1 MSHLR
6 APAARADR
14 REGGRH
20 GRPAARTAPAT
31 AETHIRPQLLRLAVL
46 PPTAVALSASAAV
59 LFTVRSTG
67 ARPSATLWA
76 VLAGA
81 VAVTGVGIVVAAV
94 AADRAARA
102 VSDRVAALRRHSA
115 RGEADLRALTEALRR
130 GEAPPQRKARG
141 GPPDDA
147 DEFELLAADLA
158 RAHDGAVGAVVQASQ
173 LSSQTGSEQKL
184 EVFVNL
190 ARRLQSL
197 VHREISLLDE
207 LENEIED
214 PALLKGLFHVDHLAT
229 RIRRHAE
236 NLAVLG
242 GAVSRRQWSNPV
254 SMTEVLRSAIA
265 EVEQYSRVR
274 LVPPIDG
281 ELRGHA
287 VADVI
292 HLLAELVENATV
304 FSAPHTQVLLRAN
317 LVTSGLAVE
326 VEDRGLGMPV
336 DEQSRMNALLADPD
350 QVNVGRLLADGRI
363 GLFVVSQLARRHG
376 IRVRLQGNIYGGVQ
390 AVLVVPQALL
400 GGSAPGPSAETPAH
414 GVRSAS
420 PGTGLDVVPRRGAGV
435 NGTGPGASP
444 AVQERPTLP
453 APHEPRLPRRDRSAT
468 ASPATPAAQ
477 DVPDARVPDGGG
489 PVSGRPAEDGRPGP
503 SDASPEPT
511 RHDPAATH
519 QRGAAPLPVRG
530 AHEERAN
537 PAEAVPGIRPGDR
550 AAVENNAGTVPVP
563 RSGAVR
569 GTMGKPSLPRR
580 RAQEHIVPQLR
591 GGPTP
596 RSDNEE
602 PVGHD
607 PGLMA
612 AFQRGIGLAEAQQ
625 SLEAEDLEPGAE
637 ESEPLPSWESLE
649 RSPYPVSGALE
660 AALRTASNPVVR
672 PRPASETEPEPR
684 PTGPSPAEAHPADRP
699 ADPTDTGSSPET
711 RPTISSW
718 SGTPADTSSAGRPV
732 GSSPAGDPAGTQ
744 LADST
749 SADGRS
755 AGSSWSGGLAETS
768 LTGRPASLTEAG
780 TSTEP
785 GPVDS
790 PWSGTPGENSTVG
803 RPLGSSVAGDP
814 TGARRA
820 DSPSAEAR
828 SADQP
833 AGAPW
838 SATPVDASS
847 AGRPAGSSLAGDS
860 TGAQL
865 AGSSW
870 SGGLAETSLTGP
882 LSGPT
887 GAGSST
893 EAGPVGSS
901 WSGTPGETSP
911 AGRPAGATPA
921 GDPTAPRLA
930 DSISA
935 SADARS
941 AGRPVGSSWAASPA
955 GTSPAGQPAGQSQVG
970 NSAEALP
977 AHRSVGSAWATSPA
991 ETPFAGQSADSSW
1004 GGSPGSVSSTGGF
1017 ADPSL
1022 TGGSA
1027 HVPPPGSPAGTPP
1040 AERAASLSSWAVTPA
1055 GSSLA
1060 GSPATPAE
1068 APPTDAPGS
1077 SPWAG
1082 DSARTPATGTGW
1094 PLGRSSGT
1102 GEPVVPAT
1110 GEDPAPPAASAPHS
1124 ILPRRSTPDRPGS
1137 PARRPLAFGTPAPFT
1152 PRLQGSGGEG
1162 AGAISEATS
1171 PPLAA
1176 PGHGAGSDHHTPRH
1190 DGSASSG

>member
-711 RPTISSW
+711 RPAISSW
-718 SGTPADTSSAGRPV
+718 SGTPTGRPADASV
-732 GSSPAGDPAGTQ
+732 TGDPTEARSADRPAGSP
-744 LADST
+744 
-749 SADGRS
+749 
-755 AGSSWSGGLAETS
+755 WSGGLAETS

-785 GPVDS
+785 GP
-790 PWSGTPGENSTVG
+790 
-803 RPLGSSVAGDP
+803 A
-814 TGARRA
+814 
-820 DSPSAEAR
+820 
-828 SADQP
+828 
-833 AGAPW
+833 
-838 SATPVDASS
+838 
-847 AGRPAGSSLAGDS
+847 
-860 TGAQL
+860 
-865 AGSSW
+865 
-870 SGGLAETSLTGP
+870 
-882 LSGPT
+882 
-887 GAGSST
+887 
-893 EAGPVGSS
+893 GSS
-901 WSGTPGETSP
+901 WSGTPV
-911 AGRPAGATPA
+911 
-921 GDPTAPRLA
+921 
-930 DSISA
+930 
-935 SADARS
+935 DA
-941 AGRPVGSSWAASPA
+941 
-955 GTSPAGQPAGQSQVG
+955 SPAGQPAGQSQVG

-977 AHRSVGSAWATSPA
+977 AHRSANSSWASSPA
-991 ETPFAGQSADSSW
+991 EMPSAGQSADSSW